1 MNPLS
6 IALMLLAS
14 SYNSSS
20 LHANEAATHSNDTAP
35 TITAAAATVETSS
48 TEEPANSPQKYG
60 PTTPGETL
68 AHVVQQVLT
77 DATISN
83 EQMMWA
89 LYTTNPKAF
98 EKGKLSKL
106 RVGIYL
112 TVPSPE
118 QVRRVDPKVAH
129 REIESRTAVVRPT
142 AKPKS
147 QAATPSK
154 SKTSDIDAQIEE
166 AKRER
171 EDAAKEQMFLK
182 ARLKE
187 MEDKIQTLLRE
198 NADRDAKLRA
208 QSAPHK

>member
-20 LHANEAATHSNDTAP
+20 LHANETVTRANETAP
-35 TITAAAATVETSS
+35 TLTAATAAVETPSA
-48 TEEPANSPQKYG
+48 EEPATNPQKYG

-106 RVGIYL
+106 RAGIYL

-118 QVRRVDPKVAH
+118 QVRKVDQKVAH
-129 REIESRTAVVRPT
+129 REIESRTTVVRPT

-154 SKTSDIDAQIEE
+154 TGDLDAQIEE

-171 EDAAKEQMFLK
+171 DDAAKEQMFLK